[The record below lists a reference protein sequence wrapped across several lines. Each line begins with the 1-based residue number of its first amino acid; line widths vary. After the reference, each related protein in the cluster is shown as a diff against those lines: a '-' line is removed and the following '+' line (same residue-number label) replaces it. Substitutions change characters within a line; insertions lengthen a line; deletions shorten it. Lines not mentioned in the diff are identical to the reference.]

1 MCVIITALLLH
12 YAQLSRRSRAPS
24 KTLQSFAV
32 EADNGS
38 NGRATD
44 VNGNMPSLC
53 AIGDMHG
60 DPKHAVRALQ
70 LCGAVDADGRW
81 SGGTM
86 TVVQVGDVFDRGN
99 ASIPLQYYLW
109 ELRDQAAEA
118 GGELKLLLGNHEL
131 LNLQSQV
138 FYVHGFSRG
147 GMHSGELAEFGGVQA
162 WRQALD
168 PNRGAIGMKIVQHDA
183 LAVRG
188 RGACRTLFLHAGLRL
203 AAAKAYGGVA
213 ELNEAVRSQILHN
226 RGERLD
232 ARVGPLWWRGYAR
245 PSYYPGAGGVG
256 LAAAEAAACDELAA
270 ALEAAGDGAR
280 RMAVGHNIV
289 PWVSTRCGGLLQM
302 IDQGMSGAYGGRPA
316 AWRCDLDAHTGEA
329 DVRALYE
336 GVDEP
341 VPPLCDRCAE
351 LQQRKLRMSDA
362 PMHAASDCAEYCG

>member
-1 MCVIITALLLH
+1 
-12 YAQLSRRSRAPS
+12 
-24 KTLQSFAV
+24 
-32 EADNGS
+32 
-38 NGRATD
+38 
-44 VNGNMPSLC
+44 
-53 AIGDMHG
+53 
-60 DPKHAVRALQ
+60 
-70 LCGAVDADGRW
+70 
-81 SGGTM
+81 M
-86 TVVQVGDVFDRGN
+86 TVVQVGDVFDR
-99 ASIPLQYYLW
+99 AARRSAAVLPLG
-109 ELRDQAAEA
+109 AARPGGEA
-118 GGELKLLLGNHEL
+118 GGGKALGNHEL

-138 FYVHGFSRG
+138 FYVHGFSRA

-226 RGERLD
+226 RGELLD

-270 ALEAAGDGAR
+270 ALEAAGDGAL

-289 PWVSTRCGGLLQM
+289 PWVSSL
-302 IDQGMSGAYGGRPA
+302 A
-316 AWRCDLDAHTGEA
+316 AAGCCR
-329 DVRALYE
+329 
-336 GVDEP
+336 
-341 VPPLCDRCAE
+341 
-351 LQQRKLRMSDA
+351 
-362 PMHAASDCAEYCG
+362 